1 MPNYHNIYKMSKPRI
16 VFEESGLTFVPDRF
30 EIETNGIDQTLM
42 LKVYDWRYG
51 GNFETQNRIIPDI
64 KKVIF
69 NGPATIVFWDDNTK
83 TVVKCSDGDIYDKRV
98 AILYAIGKKMYGNNS
113 QLNKFFDKY
122 IPKEEEKPKKKP
134 VRKTTKKS
142 KK

>member
-1 MPNYHNIYKMSKPRI
+1 MSNYHNIYKMSKPRVI
-16 VFEESGLTFVPDRF
+16 FEDGLTFVPDRF
-30 EIETNGIDQTLM
+30 EIEANGIDQTLM
-42 LKVYDWRYG
+42 LKVYNWRYG
-51 GNFETQNRIIPDI
+51 RNFETQNRIIPDI

-98 AILYAIGKKMYGNNS
+98 AILYAIGKKMCGNNS
-113 QLNKFFDKY
+113 QLNKLFDKY
-122 IPKEEEKPKKKP
+122 IPEEEKKPKKKP